1 MTHLSRSD
9 WNAKPAKSTTPMA
22 RPVGKAFVHHSVTDS
37 STPPAQ
43 AARNIQRMHQADPRT
58 PYTDIAY
65 QELIGLDG
73 TTLDGRTTAVQGGAT
88 KGHNSSSLSWC
99 LLGNFDT
106 ERPTGSMLE
115 ALAQR
120 LALAVT
126 EGRLTHDFTLG
137 GHRDVNATACPGR
150 HVMPHLTSVRSRVSE
165 ILTPT
170 PGDAP
175 MSAAEVAEIKA
186 EIAKLA
192 AGQVDIAARTQ
203 APYPQVSI
211 PGDGVIYVIVWSG
224 DQPVR
229 WAAPGPA
236 PLSMLVNAGIVEPTV
251 RRITGP
257 EAAWVAK
264 LRLVDGLTAFKP

>member
-1 MTHLSRSD
+1 VSHLTRSD
-9 WNAKPAKSTTPMA
+9 WGAKPAKSTTPMA
-22 RPVGKAFVHHSVTDS
+22 RPVSRAFVHHTAGDAR
-37 STPPAQ
+37 TPPAQ
-43 AARNIQRMHQADPRT
+43 AVRNVQRQHQNDPKT
-58 PYTDIAY
+58 PYSDIAY
-65 QELIGLDG
+65 QELIAIDG

-88 KGHNSSSLSWC
+88 KGHNATSLSWC

-126 EGRLTHDFTLG
+126 EGRLTRDFVLS
-137 GHRDVNATACPGR
+137 GHRDANSTACPGR
-150 HVMPHLTSVRSRVSE
+150 YVMPHLTSVRSRVSE

-186 EIAKLA
+186 EIQKLA
-192 AGQVDIAARTQ
+192 TGQLGLAVSTQ

-211 PGDGVIYVIVWSG
+211 GDGVTYVLAWSG

-236 PLSMLVNAGIVEPTV
+236 PLAMLVQAGIVEPEV
-251 RRITGP
+251 RILTGDSV
-257 EAAWVAK
+257 AWCSK
-264 LRLVDGLTAFKP
+264 LRKVDGLAAFK